1 MSKDFYVNVQS
12 NFIYNSQIW
21 GQTKLMSIKH
31 LDVVNE
37 YTNCGVIIQRNT
49 TEQLKRNELKSTE
62 SYILNG

>member
-1 MSKDFYVNVQS
+1 MNVQS

-21 GQTKLMSIKH
+21 RQTKLMSIKH
-31 LDVVNE
+31 LDVVNK
-37 YTNCGVIIQRNT
+37 YTNCGVITQRNT